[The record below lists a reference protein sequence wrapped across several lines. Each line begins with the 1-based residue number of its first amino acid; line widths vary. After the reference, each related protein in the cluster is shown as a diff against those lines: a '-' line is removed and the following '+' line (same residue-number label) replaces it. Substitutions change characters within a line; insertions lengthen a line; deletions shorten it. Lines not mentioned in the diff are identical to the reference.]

1 MFLATVCVVVF
12 FKIMYNKT
20 VIIRVGFCD
29 IRNNQGLEKCYQPR
43 LITLT
48 STLTIPDATKTL
60 IYNDCLF
67 QYILISLTV
76 TYNIKTTKKLIHNMT
91 QQGRKRFVPSQYPIP
106 LRPTPPP
113 PPQKNNSLCLLRWKG
128 GQINS
133 GLIVFFV
140 FRSLMVCL
148 VLNVLS
154 SLISSLS
161 RMG

>member
-113 PPQKNNSLCLLRWKG
+113 QKKKNKKNNSLCLLRWKG
-128 GQINS
+128 GHINS
-133 GLIVFFV
+133 GLLFF
-140 FRSLMVCL
+140 
-148 VLNVLS
+148 S
-154 SLISSLS
+154 SSDHWWCV
-161 RMG
+161 

>member
-1 MFLATVCVVVF
+1 
-12 FKIMYNKT
+12 MYNKT
-20 VIIRVGFCD
+20 VIIRFGFCD

-60 IYNDCLF
+60 IYNNCLF
-67 QYILISLTV
+67 KYILKPLTV
-76 TYNIKTTKKLIHNMT
+76 TYNITTTKKLVHNMT
-91 QQGRKRFVPSQYPIP
+91 QRGRKRFVPSQYPLSLHP
-106 LRPTPPP
+106 TPTPPP
-113 PPQKNNSLCLLRWKG
+113 PLQKKIPLFASLKG
-128 GQINS
+128 KPHK
-133 GLIVFFV
+133 LWVTVFFV

-148 VLNVLS
+148 VLKVLS

>member
-106 LRPTPPP
+106 PPPTPPP
-113 PPQKNNSLCLLRWKG
+113 PKKKTIPSVC
-128 GQINS
+128 
-133 GLIVFFV
+133 FV
-140 FRSLMVCL
+140 EREVT
-148 VLNVLS
+148 
-154 SLISSLS
+154 
-161 RMG
+161 

>member
-91 QQGRKRFVPSQYPIP
+91 QQWRKRFVPSQYPIP

-113 PPQKNNSLCLLRWKG
+113 PKKNNSLCLLRWKG